1 MGVTVGVLVAVGLGV
16 DVSVGV
22 GVNVLVAVGEGV
34 MVEWMMGWVC
44 CWRGGGR
51 QRDDRQDVYGDVL
64 IEHILTDPFALKLLH
79 DAGLTRRDQKP
90 ENPSLSLN
98 IRAENERADCQSFAG
113 IIPQVQDFRRV
124 RLAGSGAYVDVRG
137 FGGDAN
143 STKPSNT

>member
-1 MGVTVGVLVAVGLGV
+1 
-16 DVSVGV
+16 
-22 GVNVLVAVGEGV
+22 
-34 MVEWMMGWVC
+34 MGWVC

-90 ENPSLSLN
+90 EKSLSV
-98 IRAENERADCQSFAG
+98 IEYPCRERGADCQSFAG